1 MEEKSLDLKDTL
13 EVMTALKLI
22 INTANKVV
30 ADGKVDLTDAK
41 YALELL
47 QSYGVFIEAVKDI
60 KIVGDELK
68 NLDEAEFLILGKE
81 VWGLLKGI
89 KSTADG
95 VKEVIKNKK
104 S

>member
-1 MEEKSLDLKDTL
+1 MEEKSLDLKNTL
-13 EVMTALKLI
+13 EVMTALRLI

-68 NLDEAEFLILGKE
+68 NLDEAELLILGQE
-81 VWGLLKGI
+81 VWGMLKGI

>member
-1 MEEKSLDLKDTL
+1 MEQKSLDLKNTL
-13 EVMTALKLI
+13 EVMTALKVI

-47 QSYGVFIEAVKDI
+47 QSYGIFIEAVKDI

-68 NLDEAEFLILGKE
+68 NLDEAELRILGQE
-81 VWGLLKGI
+81 VLGMLKGI